1 MPANLTP
8 QYFKAEER
16 YKAAKQDR
24 ERLAALREM
33 LSVMPK
39 HKGTEK
45 LQADLKKRIAQI
57 KLRSGKK
64 SGAHH
69 AATHHVERSGAAQVV
84 LVGPA
89 NSGKSR
95 FVADLTHASPEVA
108 PFPFTTWT
116 PTPGILEFEKMPIQV
131 VDVPPLTAEHVEPWM
146 VNLLRDAD
154 ALLILLSANS
164 DEVLDHWEMVTS
176 TLERLK
182 IHLDPPPPEDAR
194 EIGGR
199 WPKHLVAVNKVDRP
213 DASDRIELLEEIVG
227 SEKMMRFSLETKD
240 GLDELLAELV
250 RVLDLVRVFT
260 KEPHQEIDDGAPF
273 VVRRGSTVEDVARQ
287 IHKELAEHIKLVRA
301 WGPRFHA
308 GQPVGRDLVVEDGD
322 VLEFHEQ
329 PG

>member
-16 YKAAKQDR
+16 YKAATQDR

-57 KLRSGKK
+57 KLRSGTKK
-64 SGAHH
+64 GAHH
-69 AATHHVERSGAAQVV
+69 AAIHHVERSGAAQVV

-95 FVADLTHASPEVA
+95 FVADLTHATPEVA
-108 PFPFTTWT
+108 PYPFTTWT
-116 PTPGILEFEKMPIQV
+116 PTPGILEFEKIPIQV

-146 VNLLRDAD
+146 VDLLRNAD

-164 DEVLDHWEMVTS
+164 DEVLDHWEMVTA
-176 TLERLK
+176 TLESLK
-182 IHLDPPPPEDAR
+182 IHLDPPPPHEER

-199 WPKHLVAVNKVDRP
+199 WPKHLVAVNKIDRP

-227 SEKMMRFSLETKD
+227 SEKMMRFSLETKE
-240 GLDELLAELV
+240 GLDAVLAELV
-250 RVLDLVRVFT
+250 RVLDLIRVFT
-260 KEPHQEIDDGAPF
+260 KEPHEQTDDGEPF
-273 VVRRGSTVEDVARQ
+273 VVLRGSTVEDVARQ
-287 IHKELAEHIKLVRA
+287 IHKELADHLKLVRA
-301 WGPRFHA
+301 WGERFHA
-308 GQPVGRDLVVEDGD
+308 GQPVGRDLVLEDGD

>member
-1 MPANLTP
+1 
-8 QYFKAEER
+8 
-16 YKAAKQDR
+16 
-24 ERLAALREM
+24 
-33 LSVMPK
+33 VMPK

-57 KLRSGKK
+57 KRRSGSKK
-64 SGAHH
+64 GAHH
-69 AATHHVERSGAAQVV
+69 AATHHVERSGAARVV

-95 FVADLTHASPEVA
+95 FVADLTHADPEVA
-108 PFPFTTWT
+108 AFPFSTWT
-116 PTPGILEFEKMPIQV
+116 PTPGILEFEKIPIQV

-146 VNLLRDAD
+146 VDLLRGAD

-182 IHLDPPPPEDAR
+182 IHLDPPPPADER

-199 WPKHLVAVNKVDRP
+199 WPKHLVAVNKIDRP

-240 GLDELLAELV
+240 GLDELLSELV
-250 RVLDLVRVFT
+250 RVVDLVRVYT
-260 KEPHQEIDDGAPF
+260 KEPHGEIDHGEPF
-273 VVRRGSTVEDVARQ
+273 VVLRGSTVEDVARL
-287 IHKELAEHIKLVRA
+287 IHKELADHLKLVRA
-301 WGPRFHA
+301 WGERFHD
-308 GQPVGRDLVVEDGD
+308 GQPVSRDLVLQDGD
-322 VLEFHEQ
+322 VLEFHE
-329 PG
+329 